1 MTRGTIQRRP
11 EARQPTTAALPA
23 QTDRARRDGT
33 SIESELFHR
42 GQIDE
47 AAYYGGMA
55 PYLRLPFIAA
65 IDPGSVADIP
75 GLDSQLHRPNQIRI
89 NHLHKAPQVAV
100 VPEAARLAELKA
112 ALLAMPLL
120 GQDLAITAPS
130 ATRQAVW
137 RSGATRR
144 VRETINGLFDGSA
157 PVLGPH
163 CSHAPRAL
171 TPVSDWPPSLLD
183 IKLICEAD
191 DQDTIAALT
200 SCFHHSKLPL
210 PPRLFTRIGLP
221 SYLLRPGEAA
231 ATNGWA
237 RL

>member
-1 MTRGTIQRRP
+1 MTRGTIPRRP

-23 QTDRARRDGT
+23 LTDRARRDGT

-75 GLDSQLHRPNQIRI
+75 RLDSQLHRPNQIRI
-89 NHLHKAPQVAV
+89 NHLHKAPQAAV
-100 VPEAARLAELKA
+100 VPEAGRLADLKA

-130 ATRQAVW
+130 ATRRAVW
-137 RSGATRR
+137 RSGAARR

-157 PVLGPH
+157 PVLGP
-163 CSHAPRAL
+163 RGAL
-171 TPVSDWPPSLLD
+171 M
-183 IKLICEAD
+183 
-191 DQDTIAALT
+191 
-200 SCFHHSKLPL
+200 LPGPL
-210 PPRLFTRIGLP
+210 RRSRIG
-221 SYLLRPGEAA
+221 RPPLS
-231 ATNGWA
+231 TSSSSA
-237 RL
+237 RRTTRTRSRRSRHAFITQSCRSRHAYSQG